1 MKINKERIRE
11 NSVKCKNTMQITLD
25 DDFNVPDSKAD
36 IDSIIREW
44 GNPHADSVKVSGE
57 RAEVKGSLD
66 FAFLYCGRNETNG
79 KVMPYKMAGSMNF
92 NENVNLPDNAE
103 IGRAHV

>member
-57 RAEVKGSLD
+57 RAEVSILRFFTVEEMKLTEKLCRIKWQ
-66 FAFLYCGRNETNG
+66 A
-79 KVMPYKMAGSMNF
+79 A
-92 NENVNLPDNAE
+92 
-103 IGRAHV
+103 

>member
-1 MKINKERIRE
+1 MGK
-11 NSVKCKNTMQITLD
+11 
-25 DDFNVPDSKAD
+25 
-36 IDSIIREW
+36 
-44 GNPHADSVKVSGE
+44 PHADSEKVSGE

-92 NENVNLPDNAE
+92 NENVNLPDNAD
-103 IGRAHV
+103 GTYAVCDAKPGGFNSQGN

>member
-44 GNPHADSVKVSGE
+44 GNPPVSYTH
-57 RAEVKGSLD
+57 L
-66 FAFLYCGRNETNG
+66 T
-79 KVMPYKMAGSMNF
+79 
-92 NENVNLPDNAE
+92 LPTT
-103 IGRAHV
+103 

>member
-44 GNPHADSVKVSGE
+44 GNPCGQRESKRRTCRGEGKSRFCVSLLW
-57 RAEVKGSLD
+57 K
-66 FAFLYCGRNETNG
+66 
-79 KVMPYKMAGSMNF
+79 K
-92 NENVNLPDNAE
+92 
-103 IGRAHV
+103 

>member
-36 IDSIIREW
+36 IDSIIRE
-44 GNPHADSVKVSGE
+44 S
-57 RAEVKGSLD
+57 
-66 FAFLYCGRNETNG
+66 AFKRCRIQRPRTSHNRRGAAFWCGTQGKNQETE
-79 KVMPYKMAGSMNF
+79 K
-92 NENVNLPDNAE
+92 
-103 IGRAHV
+103 

>member
-57 RAEVKGSLD
+57 RAEVKGCL
-66 FAFLYCGRNETNG
+66 LYTSPSPRDRG
-79 KVMPYKMAGSMNF
+79 
-92 NENVNLPDNAE
+92 
-103 IGRAHV
+103 

>member
-44 GNPHADSVKVSGE
+44 GNPHAS
-57 RAEVKGSLD
+57 
-66 FAFLYCGRNETNG
+66 
-79 KVMPYKMAGSMNF
+79 
-92 NENVNLPDNAE
+92 
-103 IGRAHV
+103 IGFISARYLRRIHMRTA

>member
-66 FAFLYCGRNETNG
+66 FAFTVEEMKLTEKLCRI
-79 KVMPYKMAGSMNF
+79 KWQA
-92 NENVNLPDNAE
+92 A
-103 IGRAHV
+103 